1 MSIDISQ
8 VGAEVNVNSNELIS
22 PSDMVNYFT
31 KAKNRHH
38 FAAILVAQLIDED
51 TRMRS
56 NVRGRGK
63 EKLDPTIIEYENYRI
78 VNKLMFFTFAP

>member
-8 VGAEVNVNSNELIS
+8 VGAEVNVNSNELI
-22 PSDMVNYFT
+22 
-31 KAKNRHH
+31 
-38 FAAILVAQLIDED
+38 LAQLIDED